1 MPNSFRSAAR
11 GLSIIEVLIALAI
24 LGIVSVAYM
33 QTTRFAQQNTTK
45 SIDWQA
51 EASAVE
57 KAIEN
62 LRTGH
67 TVAQLQMLDS
77 SWIDTTQGTI
87 RVQVRA
93 RGGIPPASV
102 ANGFPADRLAQ
113 ITVVAK
119 RTTYQD
125 SMSVTTYLWV
135 N

>member
-1 MPNSFRSAAR
+1 MPIANRSASR
-11 GLSIIEVLIALAI
+11 GLSMLEVLIALVI

-33 QTTRFAQQNTTK
+33 QTTQFAQSNTTK
-45 SIDWQA
+45 SVDWQA

-67 TVAQLQMLDS
+67 TVAQLQMFDS
-77 SWIDTTQGTI
+77 SWTDASQGSLRI
-87 RVQVRA
+87 QVRA

-102 ANGFPADRLAQ
+102 ASGFPADRLAQ
-113 ITVVAK
+113 ITVVAR
-119 RTTYQD
+119 RTTYRD

>member
-1 MPNSFRSAAR
+1 MPHRQRPPLR
-11 GLSIIEVLIALAI
+11 GLSMLEVLIALVI

-33 QTTRFAQQNTTK
+33 QTTRFAQKNTVK

-51 EASAVE
+51 EASVVE

-67 TVAQLQMLDS
+67 TVAQLQMFDS
-77 SWIDTTQGTI
+77 SWTDTTQGALRI
-87 RVQVRA
+87 QVRA

-119 RTTYQD
+119 RTSYQD

>member
-1 MPNSFRSAAR
+1 MPHHRPPLR
-11 GLSIIEVLIALAI
+11 GLSMLEVLIALVI
-24 LGIVSVAYM
+24 LGIVSVVYM
-33 QTTRFAQQNTTK
+33 QTTRFAQKNTVK

-51 EASAVE
+51 EASVVE

-67 TVAQLQMLDS
+67 TVAKLQMLDS
-77 SWIDTTQGTI
+77 SWTDSTQGNLRI
-87 RVQVRA
+87 QVRA